1 MTLPGLGCA
10 LGPGGGTRGAR
21 QDTVWE
27 MKDSAPQ
34 TLTYVSVFLLVIMM
48 VAGLWEARRRS
59 KLRRTEAQ
67 LVQQLREQS
76 EAPELATGQD
86 EFPQD
91 RWHPQL
97 HSQLGR
103 IAARLQ
109 EGIGDCLDGWQTPPG
124 LARVRVTTDP
134 AGRLTTLAVQGA
146 PETVELCLARVLKR
160 GQYPRKVDGVA
171 ELPLVYR

>member
-1 MTLPGLGCA
+1 
-10 LGPGGGTRGAR
+10 
-21 QDTVWE
+21 

-34 TLTYVSVFLLVIMM
+34 TMTYVAVFLLVLMM

-59 KLRRTEAQ
+59 KMRRTEAQ

-76 EAPELATGQD
+76 EAPELAAGRA

-109 EGIGDCLDGWQTPPG
+109 EGIGDCMKTWPTQPE

-134 AGRLTTLAVQGA
+134 AGRLVTLAVQGA

-160 GQYPRKVDGVA
+160 GQYPRKVDGAA
-171 ELPLVYR
+171 EIPLVYR